1 MDDAQGSSLA
11 IQNQIRDA
19 MEEQVKYLQDQEH
32 LSEFNVKYANAQLEI
47 LQKQIALEDARNN
60 KNQMRLRRDTQ
71 GNYRYIY
78 SANQDDVRD
87 KEADL
92 LQTEFDAY
100 NMSTE
105 NRMNTYS
112 DWLSAYQNYIQQR
125 ETLVQRAE
133 QGDKDAADALKKLEE
148 DFARDMAAYSEEL
161 GDSWEGM
168 VGALQ

>member
-1 MDDAQGSSLA
+1 M
-11 IQNQIRDA
+11 NQ
-19 MEEQVKYLQDQEH
+19 QVKYLQDQEH

-71 GNYRYIY
+71 GNYRYVY
-78 SANQDDVRD
+78 SANQNDVRD

-92 LQTEFDAY
+92 LQSEFDAY

-112 DWLSAYQNYIQQR
+112 DWLGYYQNYQQQR
-125 ETLVQRAE
+125 EALVQRME
-133 QGDKDAADALKKLEE
+133 QGDADAAAALEKLEE
-148 DFARDMAAYSEEL
+148 DFARDMAAYTEEL
-161 GDSWEGM
+161 GDSWQGM
-168 VGALQ
+168 LGALT